1 MELPILSVRLQFEHD
16 VVAARQR
23 AKQTAKL
30 LGFDAQM
37 QTRLA
42 TAVSEIARNA
52 FSYGGGGKVEFS
64 IEGVTSPQLFQ
75 VRITDHGPGI
85 SSLPQIMEGSY
96 RSPTGMGLGM
106 VGAQRLMDRFTVD
119 TAPGKGT
126 VVTLSKLLPRNAP
139 LVRQQTLGA
148 ITEALA
154 AEKPSGLLEEFRD
167 QNQELL
173 RTLDELRRRQD
184 ELVTLNREL
193 EDTNRGVVALYAELD
208 ERADHLRRADEVKTR
223 FLSNMSHEFRTPLN
237 SMLALS
243 RLLLERSDGDLTD
256 EQEKQVSYIRKSAE
270 SLSELVNDLLDLSKA
285 EAGKIVIYP
294 AEFSIENLFGALRGM
309 LRPLLAGT
317 SVSLVFEVPEGM
329 PLVFSDEAKVSQI
342 LRNFIS
348 NALKFTESGE
358 VRVTAAFSE
367 AIDSVV
373 FTVSDTGIGIAP
385 EDLDSIFQE
394 FTQID
399 SQLQRKVKGTG
410 LGLPLSKKLAEL
422 LQGSIGAESQVG
434 VGSTFWAT
442 VPRLYQ
448 PGEKPVQVETLR
460 RDPARQP
467 VLLIEDH
474 FETRLIYE
482 KFLRASHFQ
491 IIAARTVREAQSVLD
506 SLTPA
511 AIILDILLQ
520 GENAWAFLARLKA
533 DPKTSD
539 IPIIVATSVDD
550 QRKALALGADR
561 YALKPIAKAT
571 LLDML
576 GEVSTVRSEKKRV
589 LIIDDEEISRYLVR
603 QLFAGANLRFIEARN
618 GSEGL
623 YAAGAERPDLIVLD
637 LAMPD
642 MTGYE
647 VLRQLK
653 SNPATM
659 TIPVIVATSRI
670 LSSEEQRQLLNQVFA
685 IFPKA
690 DLAGSASAEKFRVA
704 LASAG
709 LDDVFAIAAESALGD
724 LST

>member
-1 MELPILSVRLQFEHD
+1 
-16 VVAARQR
+16 
-23 AKQTAKL
+23 
-30 LGFDAQM
+30 
-37 QTRLA
+37 
-42 TAVSEIARNA
+42 
-52 FSYGGGGKVEFS
+52 
-64 IEGVTSPQLFQ
+64 
-75 VRITDHGPGI
+75 
-85 SSLPQIMEGSY
+85 
-96 RSPTGMGLGM
+96 MGLGI

-119 TAPGKGT
+119 TGPGRGT

-139 LVRQQTLGA
+139 FVREQTLRT
-148 ITEALA
+148 ITESLA
-154 AEKPSGLLEEFRD
+154 AEKPSGLLDEFRD

-223 FLSNMSHEFRTPLN
+223 FLSNMSHEFRTPVN

-243 RLLLERSDGDLTD
+243 RLLLERSDGELTD

-294 AEFSIENLFGALRGM
+294 SEFSIDNLFGALRGM

-317 SVSLVFEVPEGM
+317 SVNLVFEAPEGL
-329 PLVFSDEAKVSQI
+329 PLVYSDEAKVSQI

-358 VRVTAAFSE
+358 VRVTAAYSE
-367 AIDSVV
+367 TIDSVV
-373 FTVSDTGIGIAP
+373 FTVSDTGIGIAR
-385 EDLDSIFQE
+385 EDLQTIFQE

-399 SQLQRKVKGTG
+399 SQLQRRVKGTG

-422 LQGSIGAESQVG
+422 LQGSIGVESQVG
-434 VGSTFWAT
+434 VGSTFWAS

-448 PGEKPVQVETLR
+448 PGEKPVQIETMR
-460 RDPARQP
+460 RDPSRKP

-482 KFLRASHFQ
+482 KFLRASSFE
-491 IIAARTVREAQSVLD
+491 IIAARTVREAQSVLE
-506 SLTPA
+506 TIRPA

-520 GENAWAFLARLKA
+520 GDNTWAFLARLKT
-533 DPKTSD
+533 DPATSG
-539 IPIIVATSVDD
+539 IPVIVATSVED

-561 YALKPIAKAT
+561 YALKPIAKQT
-571 LLDML
+571 LIDLLVD
-576 GEVSTVRSEKKRV
+576 VSTAQPERKKV
-589 LIIDDEEISRYLVR
+589 LVIDDEEISRYLVR
-603 QLFAGANLRFIEARN
+603 QLFAGTSVRFIEARN
-618 GSEGL
+618 GPEGL
-623 YAAGAERPDLIVLD
+623 YAAGAERPDLAILD
-637 LAMPD
+637 LAMPE
-642 MTGYE
+642 MSGYE

-653 SNPATM
+653 ANPATM
-659 TIPVIVATSRI
+659 TIPVIVATSKV
-670 LSSEEQRQLLNQVFA
+670 LSLEEQRQLLNQVFA

-690 DLAGSASAEKFRVA
+690 DLATSASAQKFRA
-704 LASAG
+704 AIASAG
-709 LDDVFAIAAESALGD
+709 LDDIFDAEEEAMLGD
-724 LST
+724 APA